1 MVILCVMVWCFG
13 PQALFFCKTS
23 FKLMLSWFLMSVLFL
38 TSVASSRC
46 PSSVGLRLY
55 NPPPPARGFR
65 AFMLCSQQTPVL
77 VLTWLFGP
85 LPGLSL
91 TWAFQVREKH
101 FFTADAEVS
110 KNAV

>member
-1 MVILCVMVWCFG
+1 
-13 PQALFFCKTS
+13 
-23 FKLMLSWFLMSVLFL
+23 
-38 TSVASSRC
+38 
-46 PSSVGLRLY
+46 
-55 NPPPPARGFR
+55 
-65 AFMLCSQQTPVL
+65 MLCSQQTPVL